1 MSDHLEEKKRRRR
14 RRRRRRRTP
23 SQMRTKD
30 MIMSLLTQV
39 FLMIRYMY
47 VQSVDM
53 WLEKLVKLI
62 AVERSSV
69 MVVSRNSG
77 STPMNSNVLTVVRS
91 LMEVFQRY

>member
-1 MSDHLEEKKRRRR
+1 MSDHLEEKNRRRR
-14 RRRRRRRTP
+14 RRRRNRRTP

>member
-1 MSDHLEEKKRRRR
+1 MSDHLEEKK

>member
-1 MSDHLEEKKRRRR
+1 
-14 RRRRRRRTP
+14 
-23 SQMRTKD
+23 MRTKD

>member
-1 MSDHLEEKKRRRR
+1 
-14 RRRRRRRTP
+14 
-23 SQMRTKD
+23 MRTKD

-69 MVVSRNSG
+69 MVVLRNSG

>member
-1 MSDHLEEKKRRRR
+1 MSDHLEEKK

-69 MVVSRNSG
+69 MVVLRNSG